1 MESPLLLTNDF
12 SKAVM
17 SHSATGKDIW
27 IRGEGNASNFTLQV
41 DENPFDGICISG
53 PGQKMWRAMEW
64 ARSKVVFERE
74 PAGWWGQTEEFDGGW
89 QVSPMVWYIRA
100 YEEVGCIMPDWAGS
114 YSKEA
119 PEQSVW
125 LWQGM
130 RGWLWTQ
137 EEIWPYLWSNRS
149 SDWIYLFPSKAGEP
163 IYLFDQAT
171 GTAEPLK

>member
-1 MESPLLLTNDF
+1 MPTS
-12 SKAVM
+12 
-17 SHSATGKDIW
+17 
-27 IRGEGNASNFTLQV
+27 FTLLV
-41 DENPFDGICISG
+41 EENPFDGDLLFPGLGKKCGGLWSG
-53 PGQKMWRAMEW
+53 LGQ
-64 ARSKVVFERE
+64 KVVFERTT
-74 PAGWWGQTEEFDGGW
+74 GWWGQTEEFDGGW
-89 QVSPMVWYIRA
+89 QVSQWFGAFRA
-100 YEEVGCIMPDWAGS
+100 YEEGWLYHARLGWL

-125 LWQGM
+125 LWQES

-171 GTAEPLK
+171 GTANH